1 MSWESENPLLEYV
14 EYGLTPAEAVDYYA
28 TEIEGFTQ
36 EEWAAL
42 RRLEG
47 HQSVGRNVRVAREK
61 IGDGTSNR
69 ASENLSRHNSGG
81 KHE

>member
-1 MSWESENPLLEYV
+1 MVWQSENPLLEYV

-36 EEWAAL
+36 EEWAEL
-42 RRLEG
+42 RGLEG

-61 IGDGTSNR
+61 IGDGTADS
-69 ASENLSRHNSGG
+69 AEEELS
-81 KHE
+81 K